1 MKLLL
6 LRHAIAE
13 ERLGSATSGEAD
25 RLRPLTEDGA
35 RKMRQGARGI
45 ARLLPELALVVTSPA
60 VRCRATAEL
69 VAAQYSRKLVLR
81 ELGEL
86 APDGDSTGVVEFL
99 HAQRALPAVACVGHE
114 PNLSQLAALLLV
126 GKERSFLELR
136 KGGACLLDFA
146 GRVAP
151 GAALLLWH
159 LAPGQLRAL
168 R

>member
-13 ERLGSATSGEAD
+13 ERSAAAAPGKAD
-25 RLRPLTEDGA
+25 LLRPLTEEGV
-35 RKMRQGARGI
+35 RKMRHAAAGLARQ
-45 ARLLPELALVVTSPA
+45 LPELALIVTSPA
-60 VRCRATAEL
+60 VRCRATADLLAER
-69 VAAQYSRKLVLR
+69 YSRKPVLS
-81 ELGEL
+81 ELADL
-86 APDGDSTGVVEFL
+86 APDGASAGVLEFL
-99 HAQRALPAVACVGHE
+99 QAQRALPAVACVGHE
-114 PNLSQLAALLLV
+114 PNLSQLAALLLA
-126 GKERSFLELR
+126 GKEHSFLELR
-136 KGGACLLDFA
+136 KGGACLLEFA

>member
-13 ERLGSATSGEAD
+13 ERLPSAASAEAD

-35 RKMRQGARGI
+35 RKMRQAARGL
-45 ARLLPELALVVTSPA
+45 ARLLPDLALIVTSPA

-69 VAAQYSRKLVLR
+69 LAEAYSRKLVLN

-86 APDGDSTGVVEFL
+86 APDGDSAGVVAFL

-126 GKERSFLELR
+126 GKGRSFLELR
-136 KGGACLLDFA
+136 KGGACLLEFA

-159 LAPGQLRAL
+159 LVPGQLRAL